1 MNCLMLVLMLCAQ
14 ECLTIHQQNTA
25 KSLKIEEL
33 DSLTFSTER
42 AEMKLHTA
50 FGDYPFSFTAV
61 DSLSFSGIDDT
72 VRIVFDGSSVFVR
85 NPFAFK
91 GVSVDVND
99 AEVCIQSS
107 IDQKGLVYV
116 LSGASSDGMCSI
128 YSEKSF
134 ELLMDGLQ
142 LNHMDGPAVNIQSKK
157 AAYIT
162 LKEGSYNV
170 LSDGILYQETDEDQK
185 ACLFSEG
192 QLIFQGTGALHV
204 YGRGSDQHAICSD
217 DYIDVLSGAIVV
229 HSSVKDGVHSN
240 DGFWLR
246 GGSLEIQSSGDG
258 IDTDSVLIV
267 SGGILSVLI
276 EGDGCKAL
284 KAEGTVDFSGGE
296 VQVTTRGSTL
306 LESTGVSGR
315 YDPSYCTAIKGYGL
329 ISFTGATVQIQAS
342 GKGGKGVSSGL
353 DFVQNGGYLS
363 VLTTGAGASYTNA
376 AGVMDAY
383 QATAITSDA
392 GISILDG
399 TLIVSCSGSAAKGLN
414 ADGTLVIGTKQTSPQ
429 IQVEASGSSIV
440 LSSGSNSGGF
450 RPGGGGTTSVTAA
463 EAKAIKCDGS
473 VYIYNGVTHIYSADD
488 GIKSQTS
495 ITMDG
500 GSVSVLKS
508 VEAFEAP
515 VITVNGGTLRLLASD
530 DCFNATYGNG
540 GESNDGSLL
549 SFYGGLIQA
558 GSTGG
563 DAIDSNGSVVMT
575 GGTVVAQGPASSPEV
590 GIDVNGSFK
599 VTGGILVASG
609 PSSQNMEGTTTFQT
623 STQPVLICTGSL
635 GTNVMHLTDAN
646 AVRLLSFMPDR
657 SAASLTLSTPAL
669 SKGCSYRFYVGGSV
683 DGSNTNGLYLDGDYG
698 LGTLKKTLTINSS
711 AQTVSF

>member
-1 MNCLMLVLMLCAQ
+1 MRTRVFVSLVFVFL
-14 ECLTIHQQNTA
+14 
-25 KSLKIEEL
+25 
-33 DSLTFSTER
+33 
-42 AEMKLHTA
+42 TA
-50 FGDYPFSFTAV
+50 FSFAQNALQYRLWDGSE

-72 VRIVFDGSSVFVR
+72 VRIDFDGSRVSVR
-85 NPFAFK
+85 NPFAFN
-91 GVSVDVND
+91 GVSVDVTD
-99 AEVCIQSS
+99 AEVCIRSS

-116 LSGASSDGMCSI
+116 LSGASPDGTCSI

-134 ELLMDGLQ
+134 ELMLNGLQ
-142 LNHMDGPAVNIQSKK
+142 LNHTDGPAMNIQSKK

-162 LKEGSYNV
+162 LKEGSNNV
-170 LSDGILYQETDEDQK
+170 LSDGISYQETDEDQK

-192 QLIFQGTGALHV
+192 QLIFQGTGTLHV

-217 DYIDVLSGAIVV
+217 DYIDVLSGTIVV
-229 HSSVKDGVHSN
+229 HSSVKDGMHCN

-258 IDTDSVLIV
+258 IDTDRVLVV
-267 SGGILSVLI
+267 SGGSLSVLI

-284 KAEGTVDFSGGE
+284 KAEGTIDFSGGE
-296 VQVTTRGSTL
+296 VQLTTRGSAL

-315 YDPSYCTAIKGYGL
+315 YEPSYCTAIKGNGSV
-329 ISFTGATVQIQAS
+329 SFTGATVQIQTS

-353 DFVQNGGYLS
+353 DFV
-363 VLTTGAGASYTNA
+363 
-376 AGVMDAY
+376 
-383 QATAITSDA
+383 TAITSDA
-392 GISILDG
+392 RISLLDG

-414 ADGTLVIGTKQTSPQ
+414 ADGALIIGTEQTSPQ
-429 IQVEASGSSIV
+429 IQIETSGSSIV
-440 LSSGSNSGGF
+440 LSSGSTFGGF
-450 RPGGGGTTSVTAA
+450 RPGGGGETSVMAA
-463 EAKAIKCDGS
+463 EAKAIKCDGN
-473 VYIYNGVTHIYSADD
+473 VCIYNGVTRIHSADD

-515 VITVNGGTLRLLASD
+515 VITVNGGTLSLLATD

-540 GESNDGSLL
+540 GESNDGSIL
-549 SFYGGLIQA
+549 SFHGGLIQA

-563 DAIDSNGSVVMT
+563 DAIDSNGSVVMS

-590 GIDVNGSFK
+590 GIDVNGSFR
-599 VTGGILVASG
+599 VSGGILVASG
-609 PSSQNMEGTTTFQT
+609 PSTQNMEGTTTFQT

-635 GTNVMHLTDAN
+635 GINVLHLTDAN
-646 AVRLLSFMPDR
+646 AVRLLSFMPVR
-657 SAASLTLSTPAL
+657 AAASLTLSTPAL
-669 SKGCSYRFYVGGSV
+669 SKGSSYKLYVGGSV
-683 DGSNTNGLYLDGDYG
+683 EGSRLNGLYLDGDYG

>member
-1 MNCLMLVLMLCAQ
+1 MRTRVFVSLVFVFL
-14 ECLTIHQQNTA
+14 
-25 KSLKIEEL
+25 
-33 DSLTFSTER
+33 
-42 AEMKLHTA
+42 TA
-50 FGDYPFSFTAV
+50 FSFAQNALQYRLWDGSE

-72 VRIVFDGSSVFVR
+72 VRIDFDGSRVSVR
-85 NPFAFK
+85 NPFAFN
-91 GVSVDVND
+91 GVSVDVTD
-99 AEVCIQSS
+99 AEVCIRSS

-116 LSGASSDGMCSI
+116 LSGASPDGTCSI

-134 ELLMDGLQ
+134 ELMLNGLQ
-142 LNHMDGPAVNIQSKK
+142 LNHTDGPAMNIQSKK
-157 AAYIT
+157 VAYIT
-162 LKEGSYNV
+162 LKEGSNNV
-170 LSDGILYQETDEDQK
+170 LSDGISYQETDEDQK

-192 QLIFQGTGALHV
+192 QLIFQGTGTLHV

-217 DYIDVLSGAIVV
+217 DYIDVLSGTIVV
-229 HSSVKDGVHSN
+229 HSSVKDGMHCN

-258 IDTDSVLIV
+258 IDTDSVLVV
-267 SGGILSVLI
+267 SGGSLSVLI
-276 EGDGCKAL
+276 EGDGC
-284 KAEGTVDFSGGE
+284 
-296 VQVTTRGSTL
+296 
-306 LESTGVSGR
+306 
-315 YDPSYCTAIKGYGL
+315 TAIKGNGSV
-329 ISFTGATVQIQAS
+329 SFTGATVQIQTS
-342 GKGGKGVSSGL
+342 GKGGEGVSSGL
-353 DFVQNGGYLS
+353 DFV
-363 VLTTGAGASYTNA
+363 
-376 AGVMDAY
+376 
-383 QATAITSDA
+383 TAITSDA
-392 GISILDG
+392 GISLLDG

-414 ADGTLVIGTKQTSPQ
+414 ADGALIIGTEQTSPQ
-429 IQVEASGSSIV
+429 IQIETSGSSIV
-440 LSSGSNSGGF
+440 LSSGSTSGGF

-473 VYIYNGVTHIYSADD
+473 VYIYNGVTLIYSADD

-500 GSVSVLKS
+500 GSVSVLNS

-515 VITVNGGTLRLLASD
+515 EITVNGGTLSLLASD

-549 SFYGGLIQA
+549 SFHGGLIQA

-646 AVRLLSFMPDR
+646 AVRLLSFMPVR
-657 SAASLTLSTPAL
+657 AAASLTLSTPAL
-669 SKGCSYRFYVGGSV
+669 SKGSSYKLYVGGSV
-683 DGSNTNGLYLDGDYG
+683 EGSRLNGLYLDGDYG